1 MNYGASANVSVKTEV
16 MVMNGLRIA
25 GRILFMLLTITLA
38 VAVIADFSIGWMNST
53 IPFEW
58 VMPVRTV
65 IYVGSVLCVGI
76 CFGSVIS
83 NNDER

>member
-1 MNYGASANVSVKTEV
+1 MRTLSVIGK
-16 MVMNGLRIA
+16 A
-25 GRILFMLLTITLA
+25 LFVVLTVALIT
-38 VAVIADFSIGWMNST
+38 AVIVDFSIGWMNST